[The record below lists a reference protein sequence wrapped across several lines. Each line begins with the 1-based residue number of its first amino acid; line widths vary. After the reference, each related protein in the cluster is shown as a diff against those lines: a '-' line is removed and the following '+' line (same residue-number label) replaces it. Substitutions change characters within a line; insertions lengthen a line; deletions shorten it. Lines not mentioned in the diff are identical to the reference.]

1 MPAREH
7 GTPTRRH
14 AWKVRTRLLGRTIQ
28 RIVLGIPCAV
38 MGRVYVLLLM
48 VTVIA
53 GLTPV
58 AALWA
63 TSELPPLSIPLV
75 RFGTAGAL
83 LAATAR
89 LLRLG
94 RPIPRKCWPMLIA
107 LGVLCVPV
115 NQVGFLIGIRKANAS
130 HAGIAYALVPVL
142 VYWIS
147 LLLRRTTLTLRITVA
162 SALAFAGAATVDWS
176 TATPAADGVSAST
189 SFLVG
194 DVLLFTAALS
204 WSMFV
209 VLSQPLVRELGAVLT
224 LSWVF
229 LLGTLWQT
237 PLVLIDWRW
246 FELASFDPS
255 QVSWRGWAGL
265 AFITLVTAYVNYLL
279 WYLVVA
285 RFDVTRS
292 AVITNAH
299 FLMTVLVESA
309 LYDRRVSGWVFV
321 GSGILLVGIVLATRQ
336 SKPGIEKK

>member
-1 MPAREH
+1 
-7 GTPTRRH
+7 
-14 AWKVRTRLLGRTIQ
+14 
-28 RIVLGIPCAV
+28 
-38 MGRVYVLLLM
+38 MGRVYGLLLM

-53 GLTPV
+53 GMTPV

-63 TSELPPLSIPLV
+63 TRELPPLSIPLV

-83 LAATAR
+83 LAVTVR

-94 RPIPRKCWPMLIA
+94 RPIPRKHWPMLIA
-107 LGVLCVPV
+107 LGFLCVPV
-115 NQVGFLIGIRKANAS
+115 NQVGFLIGIKKANAS
-130 HAGIAYALVPVL
+130 HAGIAYALAPVL

-147 LLLRRTTLTLRITVA
+147 ILLRRSTLTIRLTLA
-162 SALAFAGAATVDWS
+162 SVLAFAGAATVDLA
-176 TATPAADGVSAST
+176 TAVPAADGVSAST
-189 SFLVG
+189 SFVVG
-194 DVLLFTAALS
+194 DVLLLSAAVS

-229 LLGTLWQT
+229 LLGTVWQV
-237 PLVLIDWRW
+237 PLVLSDWQW
-246 FELASFDPS
+246 FELAAFDPS

-292 AVITNAH
+292 TVITNAH
-299 FLMTVLVESA
+299 FLVTVLVESA
-309 LYDRRVSGWVFV
+309 LFDRRISAWVFV
-321 GSGILLVGIVLATRQ
+321 GSGILLAGIVLATRQ
-336 SKPGIEKK
+336 PKPDLEKK